1 MGGWDANLV
10 LALFVG
16 WVFPTTRSYQM
27 TLNNFESKGLGDF
40 RYMREETYTVVGTN
54 ILPTSAASAGCLSVG
69 VIMVKMLFFSSR
81 KQADSSNMKIFGL
94 QVKRLIF

>member
-16 WVFPTTRSYQM
+16 WVFPTTRSYQI

-54 ILPTSAASAGCLSVG
+54 ILPTSEVSPGCL
-69 VIMVKMLFFSSR
+69 
-81 KQADSSNMKIFGL
+81 
-94 QVKRLIF
+94 